1 MIGKGKLA
9 LLGATLGA
17 AAILAAPAQAK
28 DFDFTGKQIKLT
40 IGFGFGGTYGKYSR
54 MFAEH
59 LKNHIPGN
67 PDIIVES
74 RPGAGGLLAMNYA
87 ARAMPAAGG
96 LNYVVPVD
104 SSVVVQLMRPK
115 KAKFDMRKFT
125 WIGSANQTNVILV
138 VRSDTGVK
146 KWEDMRNI
154 SVPMGSTGLA
164 STSTIMPGLVNNMLG
179 TKMKIVTGYKGSSK
193 TGLSVEQGEN
203 RGSAFNWLFWKSK
216 YERWFKG
223 DKPFARAILQLGHF
237 KDPELPN
244 VPMMKEVTDA
254 KYHDVLKFIGSLG
267 LIGRGLAAPP
277 GTPPGAIAVM
287 QKAWEKMVK
296 DPKFL
301 ADAKK
306 RKLRVIAADAAT
318 IQKVVNDSIANT
330 SADVVKRAAK
340 LAYEGAAK
348 L

>member
-1 MIGKGKLA
+1 MIGKSKIA
-9 LLGATLGA
+9 LLGAALGA
-17 AAILAAPAQAK
+17 TAMLAAPAQSK
-28 DFDFTGKQIKLT
+28 DFDFSGKQVKLL

-67 PDIIVES
+67 PNVIVES
-74 RPGAGGLLAMNYA
+74 RPGAGGLLATNYA
-87 ARAMPAAGG
+87 AKAMPANG
-96 LNYVVPVD
+96 LNYIVPPD
-104 SSVVVQLMRPK
+104 SAVTVQLMRPK
-115 KAKFDMRKFT
+115 KAKFDMSKFT

-138 VRSDTGVK
+138 VRSDTGVR
-146 KWEDMRNI
+146 KWEDLRTI

-164 STSTIMPGLVNNMLG
+164 STSTIMPGLMNNMLG

-193 TGLSVEQGEN
+193 TGLSVENGEN

-216 YERWFKG
+216 YERWFQG
-223 DKPFARAILQLGHF
+223 DDPFARAVLQLGHF

-244 VPMMKEVTDA
+244 VPMMSDVADA
-254 KYHDVLKFIGSLG
+254 KYKPVLKFIGSLG

-277 GTPPGAIAVM
+277 GTPKGAITVM
-287 QKAWEKMVK
+287 QTAWEKMIK

-306 RKLRVIAADAAT
+306 RKLRVVASDAAT
-318 IQKVVNDSIANT
+318 IQKVVNDVIANT
-330 SADVVKRAAK
+330 KPEVVSLASK

-348 L
+348 R

>member
-1 MIGKGKLA
+1 LISKNKVA

-17 AAILAAPAQAK
+17 AAMVAGPAQAA
-28 DFDFTGKQIKLT
+28 DFDFKGKQIKLT

-59 LKNHIPGN
+59 LKKHIPGN
-67 PDIIVES
+67 PNIIVES
-74 RPGAGGLLAMNYA
+74 RPGAGGLLATNYA
-87 ARAMPAAGG
+87 AKAMPANG
-96 LNYVVPVD
+96 LNYLVPPD

-115 KAKFDMRKFT
+115 KAKYDMSKFT

-146 KWEDMRNI
+146 KWEDLRNI
-154 SVPMGSTGLA
+154 SVPMGSTGLE
-164 STSTIMPGLVNNMLG
+164 STSTIMPGLVNRMLG

-216 YERWFKG
+216 YQRWFEG
-223 DKPFARAILQLGHF
+223 DKPFARAVLQLGHF

-244 VPMMKEVTDA
+244 VPMMKEVVDP
-254 KYHDVLKFIGSLG
+254 KYKPVLQFIGSLG
-267 LIGRGLAAPP
+267 LIGRGVAAPP
-277 GTPPGAIAVM
+277 GTPQGAIDVM
-287 QKAWEKMVK
+287 RTAWEKMVK
-296 DPKFL
+296 DPTFI

-318 IQKVVNDSIANT
+318 VQKVVNDAIANSDPKT
-330 SADVVKRAAK
+330 VEWASE
-340 LAYEGAAK
+340 LAYGK
-348 L
+348 KMKK

>member
-1 MIGKGKLA
+1 MIGKSKFA
-9 LLGATLGA
+9 LLGAALGA
-17 AAILAAPAQAK
+17 TAMLAAPAQAK
-28 DFDFTGKQIKLT
+28 DFDFTGKQVKIV

-67 PDIIVES
+67 PNVIVES
-74 RPGAGGLLAMNYA
+74 RPGAGGLLATNYA
-87 ARAMPAAGG
+87 AKAMPANG
-96 LNYVVPVD
+96 LNYLVPPD
-104 SSVVVQLMRPK
+104 SAVVVQLMRPK
-115 KAKFDMRKFT
+115 KAKFDMRKFS

-146 KWEDMRNI
+146 KWEDLRNI

-164 STSTIMPGLVNNMLG
+164 STSTIMPGLVNRMLG

-216 YERWFKG
+216 YERWFQG
-223 DKPFARAILQLGHF
+223 DKPFAIAVLQLGHF

-244 VPMMKEVTDA
+244 VPMMREVVDP
-254 KYHDVLKFIGSLG
+254 KYKPVLQFIGSLG

-277 GTPPGAIAVM
+277 GTPQGAIDVM
-287 QKAWEKMVK
+287 RTAWEKMVK
-296 DPKFL
+296 DPTFL
-301 ADAKK
+301 SDAKK

-318 IQKVVNDSIANT
+318 IEKVVNDSIANT
-330 SADVVKRAAK
+330 DPKLVTWAAE
-340 LAYEGAAK
+340 LAYGK
-348 L
+348 KMKK

>member
-1 MIGKGKLA
+1 MIGKTKIAVFSVA
-9 LLGATLGA
+9 LGVTGMLTSPTSA
-17 AAILAAPAQAK
+17 A
-28 DFDFTGKQIKLT
+28 FDFAGKQVKLV

-67 PDIIVES
+67 PNIIVES
-74 RPGAGGLLAMNYA
+74 RPGAGGLKAANYA
-87 ARAMPAAGG
+87 AKAMPANG
-96 LNYVVPVD
+96 LNYLVPPD
-104 SSVVVQLMRPK
+104 SAVVVQLMRPK

-146 KWEDMRNI
+146 KWEDMRSI

-203 RGSAFNWLFWKSK
+203 RGAAFNWLFWKSK

-244 VPMMKEVTDA
+244 VPMMKEVADK
-254 KYHDVLKFIGSLG
+254 KYHAVLNFIGSLG
-267 LIGRGLAAPP
+267 LIGRGVAAPP
-277 GTPPGAIAVM
+277 GTPEGAIKVM
-287 QKAWEKMVK
+287 QTAWEKMVK

-318 IQKVVNDSIANT
+318 IQKAVNDAVAN
-330 SADVVKRAAK
+330 ADPATVKLAAK

-348 L
+348 R

>member
-1 MIGKGKLA
+1 LISKNKVA

-17 AAILAAPAQAK
+17 AAMVAGPAQAA
-28 DFDFTGKQIKLT
+28 DFDFKGKQIKLT

-59 LKNHIPGN
+59 LKKHIPGN
-67 PDIIVES
+67 PNIIVES
-74 RPGAGGLLAMNYA
+74 RPGAGGLLATNYA
-87 ARAMPAAGG
+87 AKAMPANG
-96 LNYVVPVD
+96 LNYLVPPD

-115 KAKFDMRKFT
+115 KAKYDMSKFT

-146 KWEDMRNI
+146 KWEDLRNI

-164 STSTIMPGLVNNMLG
+164 STSTIMPGLVNRMLG

-216 YERWFKG
+216 YQRWFEG
-223 DKPFARAILQLGHF
+223 DKPFARAVLQLGHF

-244 VPMMKEVTDA
+244 VPMMKEVVDP
-254 KYHDVLKFIGSLG
+254 KYKPVLQFIGSLG
-267 LIGRGLAAPP
+267 LIGRGVAAPP
-277 GTPPGAIAVM
+277 GTPQGAIDVM
-287 QKAWEKMVK
+287 RTAWEKMVK
-296 DPKFL
+296 DPTFI

-318 IQKVVNDSIANT
+318 VQKVVNDAIANSDPKT
-330 SADVVKRAAK
+330 VEWASE
-340 LAYEGAAK
+340 LAYGK
-348 L
+348 KMKK

>member
-1 MIGKGKLA
+1 MTAKNKFALA
-9 LLGATLGA
+9 GAVIGA
-17 AAILAAPAQAK
+17 AALLASPAQSQG
-28 DFDFTGKQIKLT
+28 FDFAGKQVKLV

-67 PDIIVES
+67 PNIIVES
-74 RPGAGGLLAMNYA
+74 RPGAGGLLATNYA
-87 ARAMPAAGG
+87 AKAMPANG
-96 LNYVVPVD
+96 LNYIVPPD
-104 SSVVVQLMRPK
+104 SAVVVQLMRPK

-138 VRSDTGVK
+138 VRSDTGIK
-146 KWEDMRNI
+146 KWEDMRKI
-154 SVPMGSTGLA
+154 AIPMGSTGLA

-203 RGSAFNWLFWKSK
+203 RGAAFNWLFWKSK
-216 YERWFKG
+216 YERWFQG

-244 VPMMKEVTDA
+244 VPMMKEVADK
-254 KYHDVLKFIGSLG
+254 KYHAVLRFIGSLG
-267 LIGRGLAAPP
+267 LIGRGVAAPP
-277 GTPPGAIAVM
+277 GTPKAAIKVM
-287 QKAWEKMVK
+287 QVAWEKMVK

-301 ADAKK
+301 ADATK

-318 IQKVVNDSIANT
+318 IQKAVNDAVAN
-330 SADVVKRAAK
+330 ADPATVKLAAK

-348 L
+348 R